1 MGTST
6 TTSTLTAKHSAS
18 SHSLSTTQGNGK
30 PVSVVVSTTPPQPSD
45 VQATSLQ
52 AKFELVTGSTM
63 KRLLVINDQH
73 GDRVMR
79 EAVLDEFNK
88 LIRYFQEEFARV
100 RQVAETPGE

>member
-1 MGTST
+1 
-6 TTSTLTAKHSAS
+6 
-18 SHSLSTTQGNGK
+18 
-30 PVSVVVSTTPPQPSD
+30 
-45 VQATSLQ
+45 
-52 AKFELVTGSTM
+52 M